1 MDTPKKADTLDN
13 RLKKEL
19 ETMLQD
25 GYTLAPIS
33 RPALQKRLGLKSRGT
48 LAISHRAQLIE
59 KARDAQLKAA
69 GLDADGKKKRNTL
82 QDQNKLLQEKMLR
95 LEKDKSAFVEKLS
108 MIINGCQARGLDLE
122 EIMLPMRY
130 SPYSN

>member
-1 MDTPKKADTLDN
+1 MATGEKKNNLDD
-13 RLKKEL
+13 RLKQEL
-19 ETMLQD
+19 EAMLRD
-25 GYTLAPIS
+25 GYALAPIS

-48 LAISHRAQLIE
+48 LAISYRAQLIE
-59 KARDAQLKAA
+59 SARASQLKAA
-69 GLDADGKKKRNTL
+69 GLDADGKKKRNTI
-82 QDQNKLLQEKMLR
+82 QDQNILLQEKVLS
-95 LEKDKSAFVEKLS
+95 LEKDKRAFVEKLS

>member
-1 MDTPKKADTLDN
+1 MDTIKKADNLDD
-13 RLKKEL
+13 RLKQEL
-19 ETMLQD
+19 ESMLQD
-25 GYTLAPIS
+25 GYILAPIS

-59 KARDAQLKAA
+59 TARTAQLKAA

-82 QDQNKLLQEKMLR
+82 MDQNKILQDKLLT
-95 LEKDKSAFVEKLS
+95 LEKDKCAFVEKLAI
-108 MIINGCQARGLDLE
+108 IINGCQARGLDLE

-130 SPYSN
+130 SPHSN

>member
-1 MDTPKKADTLDN
+1 MGTGKKTNNLDD
-13 RLKKEL
+13 RLKQEL
-19 ETMLQD
+19 EAMLRD
-25 GYTLAPIS
+25 GYALAPIS

-59 KARDAQLKAA
+59 SARASQLKAA
-69 GLDADGKKKRNTL
+69 GLDADGKKKRNTI
-82 QDQNKLLQEKMLR
+82 QDQNILLQEKVLS
-95 LEKDKSAFVEKLS
+95 LEKDKRAFVEKLS

-122 EIMLPMRY
+122 EIMLPIRY

>member
-1 MDTPKKADTLDN
+1 MDTRKKADTLDD
-13 RLKKEL
+13 RLKREL
-19 ETMLQD
+19 EAMLQD

-59 KARDAQLKAA
+59 SARASQLKAA
-69 GLDADGKKKRNTL
+69 GLDADGKKKRNTI
-82 QDQNKLLQEKMLR
+82 QDQNILLQEKILS
-95 LEKDKSAFVEKLS
+95 LEKDKRAFVEKLS
-108 MIINGCQARGLDLE
+108 LIINGSQARGLDLE
-122 EIMLPMRY
+122 EIMLPIRY